1 MSVVVHP
8 TKTFDYFNNI
18 VDQDKARQLH
28 SFCIARSIY
37 HVYTLVSDHAT
48 IISVFVLNAGYV
60 DC

>member
-28 SFCIARSIY
+28 SFCIARFIRGEGVIFY
-37 HVYTLVSDHAT
+37 LY
-48 IISVFVLNAGYV
+48 VLIFLG
-60 DC
+60 